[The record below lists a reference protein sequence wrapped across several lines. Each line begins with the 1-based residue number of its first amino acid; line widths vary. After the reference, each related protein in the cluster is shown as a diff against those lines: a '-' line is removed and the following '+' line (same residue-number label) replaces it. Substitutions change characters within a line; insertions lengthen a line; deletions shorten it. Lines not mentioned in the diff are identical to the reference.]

1 MLAQISQ
8 KEKNG
13 FTNRPKDDILTL
25 CEEKGFAIIIELV
38 VIPNTGEWHLTTGP
52 RWVLLFFYSWLVSF

>member
-1 MLAQISQ
+1 MFAQISQ

-38 VIPNTGEWHLTTGP
+38 VIPNTGE
-52 RWVLLFFYSWLVSF
+52 